1 MKIGVIGSH
10 WAATACIMEVHH
22 RGMLAGVC
30 IPNVQ
35 HDGTM
40 QIQSLVSQIGCP
52 LAGIRRE
59 FVAEDLEVWLSQVQP
74 DAVFV
79 VGFPYIIPD
88 EAVDMVPRGVFN
100 VHFGLLPK
108 YRGPDPVFWELRN
121 GEAIGGV
128 TVHRVVE
135 AMDAGPIVHQAS
147 IPIDPTDTYGSHTSR
162 LVMITPNIVGHI
174 IDRLHIGDDLPGKP
188 QDDSRAGY
196 QHRAELKDVQIDWSS
211 MNATAVANL
220 VRSCNPAYGGAAAY
234 LRGMPLRP
242 LQASEIGATD
252 AAGVPGTIT
261 AVGELGI
268 EVACP
273 GGTLVRLE
281 VIQIQEGTFTAKRF
295 ADIFGIEPGEVF
307 QTSDHLAT
315 VSL

>member
-10 WAATACIMEVHH
+10 WAATACIMEVHR

-40 QIQSLVSQIGCP
+40 QIQGLASQLGAP

-59 FVAEDLEVWLSQVQP
+59 FVAEDLEMWLSRVRP

-88 EAVDMVPRGVFN
+88 EAVDMVPRGMFN

-121 GEAIGGV
+121 GESIGGV

-135 AMDAGPIVHQAS
+135 AMDAGPIAHQAS
-147 IPIDPTDTYGSHTSR
+147 IPIDSTDTYGSHTSR

-174 IDRLHIGDDLPGKP
+174 IDRLSIGDDLPGKP
-188 QDDSRAGY
+188 QDETVASA
-196 QHRAELKDVQIDWSS
+196 QHRAELEDIRIDWSS
-211 MNATAVANL
+211 MDANAVANL
-220 VRSCNPAYGGAAAY
+220 VRACNPAYGGAAAY

-242 LQASEIGATD
+242 LQAADTGVTGT
-252 AAGVPGTIT
+252 GVPGTVT
-261 AVGELGI
+261 AVDETGI
-268 EVACP
+268 EVACL

-281 VIQIQEGTFTAKRF
+281 VLNIQEGTFTAKRF

-307 QTSDHLAT
+307 QTADHLSA
-315 VSL
+315 VSV